1 MLFSRVCAC
10 VPACARAG
18 VFMTSMILLGA
29 RWYLRRRW
37 HLVLTLTKAD
47 SIKLELN
54 VMGLG
59 SREQATGIARLVG
72 MAGRD
77 WNVLVYGDW

>member
-37 HLVLTLTKAD
+37 HLALTLTKAD

-59 SREQATGIARLVG
+59 SRGDCDIS
-72 MAGRD
+72 
-77 WNVLVYGDW
+77 WNGGPGLERVRV